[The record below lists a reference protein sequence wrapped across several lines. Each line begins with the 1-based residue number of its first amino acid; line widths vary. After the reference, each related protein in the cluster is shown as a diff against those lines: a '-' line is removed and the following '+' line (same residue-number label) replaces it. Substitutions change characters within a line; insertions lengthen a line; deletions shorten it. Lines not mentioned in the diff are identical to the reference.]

1 MGGVLDQSDGLIS
14 RIVYR
19 FARKYIAGNT
29 TASMLKVVGRLNAE
43 HLRTT
48 VTFLNN
54 NVHDPAK
61 ARYNTK
67 SYMEAARQIAR
78 LGLEADISI
87 RPSQI
92 GYSFDGALFNRNI
105 DDILGVCEGKNMRI
119 WLEGENGLS
128 GAELARIYAELR
140 RRKYEMG
147 MELYDKSGIE
157 GMRLGPRDH
166 VRIWNGSKDNHNRK
180 GDALWIQE
188 IAKSG
193 ASITVSGRDLVWLAA
208 VSRGSGA
215 IKKHLIFEM
224 PLGYNTGRMS
234 KLIKGCKAHGV
245 YVPYGM
251 DWVPYVTNRI
261 AEGNVRKIA
270 AVVLNRD
277 RKQEKEKDNRVEK
290 NAKEKPKK

>member
-43 HLRTT
+43 HLHTT

-67 SYMEAARQIAR
+67 SYMEAARQLTR
-78 LGLEADISI
+78 LSLEADISV

-105 DDILGVCEGKNMRI
+105 DDILDVCDGRNMRI
-119 WLEGENGLS
+119 WLEGEDGLS

-140 RRKYEMG
+140 KRKRDIG
-147 MELYDKSGIE
+147 IELYNQKDIE
-157 GMRLGPRDH
+157 EIRLGPRDH
-166 VRIWNGSKDNHNRK
+166 VRVWNGSKDNHNRK

-188 IAKSG
+188 MAKSG

-208 VSRGSGA
+208 VAKGAGA

-234 KLIKGCKAHGV
+234 KLTKGCKAHGV

-270 AVVLNRD
+270 AAVLSHD
-277 RKQEKEKDNRVEK
+277 HKQENKVETD
-290 NAKEKPKK
+290 AKKRPKK

>member
-43 HLRTT
+43 HLHTT

-54 NVHDPAK
+54 NVYDPAK

-67 SYMEAARQIAR
+67 SYMEAARQLAR

-105 DDILGVCEGKNMRI
+105 EDIVGVCDGKNMRV
-119 WLEGENGLS
+119 WLEGENGLNGS
-128 GAELARIYAELR
+128 ELARIYAELR
-140 RRKYEMG
+140 KRKHEI
-147 MELYDKSGIE
+147 GIE
-157 GMRLGPRDH
+157 IYDRKEIEDVRFGPRDH

-180 GDALWIQE
+180 GDVLWVQE
-188 IAKSG
+188 MARSG
-193 ASITVSGRDLVWLAA
+193 ASVTVSGRDMVWLAA
-208 VSRGSGA
+208 VARGSGA

-234 KLIKGCKAHGV
+234 KLTKGCKAHGV

-261 AEGNVRKIA
+261 AVGNVRKIA
-270 AVVLNRD
+270 AAVLSRD
-277 RKQEKEKDNRVEK
+277 RKQENRVED
-290 NAKEKPKK
+290 NAKEKPKE